1 MGVIARFILKIWGW
15 KILGVENTKLPKYV
29 IAVVPHTSNWDFPL
43 GLLVRSAAE
52 MDSKYIGKASLFKFP
67 YGFFFRALGGYPV
80 DRSHSSNYVEAVAA
94 IFNSKERFSIS
105 IAPEGTRK
113 KVSKLKTGFYFIAKE
128 AKVPILLTKLNN
140 EKKEFDFRKV
150 FYPTD
155 DSEKDL
161 EYIESFFK
169 GTKGIVQENQFE

>member
-1 MGVIARFILKIWGW
+1 M
-15 KILGVENTKLPKYV
+15 
-29 IAVVPHTSNWDFPL
+29 
-43 GLLVRSAAE
+43 
-52 MDSKYIGKASLFKFP
+52 
-67 YGFFFRALGGYPV
+67 
-80 DRSHSSNYVEAVAA
+80 
-94 IFNSKERFSIS
+94 IFNSKERFSIA

-169 GTKGIVQENQFE
+169 GTKGIVQKNQFE